1 MINEWNLIMS
11 RKLQEKINSDREI
24 VDLRMESEDI
34 INNMDFMAEADFERE
49 SKRIADAIDARIAE
63 LYKIHSDLT

>member
-1 MINEWNLIMS
+1 MS